1 MTAKIPTWGYHRT
14 EAAKV
19 FDLAPG
25 EELPSGWHDTP
36 AKIVAERHPFDH
48 DGDGK
53 PGGSLPK
60 SRRAP
65 KSKR

>member
-1 MTAKIPTWGYHRT
+1 MTTKLPTWGYHRT

-25 EELPSGWHDTP
+25 EALPNGWYDSP
-36 AKIVAERHPFDH
+36 ARIPHPMDH

-53 PGGSLPK
+53 IGGSLPQAQRPAK
-60 SRRAP
+60 A
-65 KSKR
+65 KR